1 MLLPWGTLECAHYF
15 FLIYWWSFREE
26 KYTKIKNTFYGSSL
40 FRKKEMTLFNYC
52 AINLKYQHFNIQVVL
67 MVIIKVNSL
76 PFIYKKNEALEAH

>member
-1 MLLPWGTLECAHYF
+1 MEVVC
-15 FLIYWWSFREE
+15 SE
-26 KYTKIKNTFYGSSL
+26 KRNDT
-40 FRKKEMTLFNYC
+40 FNYC